1 MTRKGAVSGIAALAF
16 ALALTGCGGSTVAGG
31 ESAES
36 TGTSDSIKIGF
47 MVPKSGIY
55 ASIGNDLDRAMQIY
69 LDKNNGELGGRK
81 VDLVTVDE
89 GSTPQTGT
97 AAARR
102 LVQQEQVA
110 VVTGI
115 VNSATAVGVATV
127 FSDAKIPV
135 VSTGQVADNPFWWR
149 VGWTNPMMNTSIVDH
164 LVAQAK
170 DKPAYLI
177 GADYKQGRDIIDDV
191 KAGLEA
197 GGVKVVGTTFTPF
210 GTTQDYQPYL
220 SEIKKSKAGTVYA
233 FYAGAEAAKFVTQYG
248 QFGLKDQ
255 ATLYGNQALT
265 EGNLAAQGSAAA
277 GVLTNSIYSPSI
289 DTPVNKEFVDAY
301 VAKFDAQPSVYSEA
315 QYASAAVLD
324 KAIASIGDGAIT
336 GDAVNAALGKVGDVE
351 TPRGTW
357 RFDTFQAPSQTIYLR
372 RATETDGVMSDQVLE
387 VLGVYS
393 SDGKKS

>member
-1 MTRKGAVSGIAALAF
+1 MTGRAAITAIAA
-16 ALALTGCGGSTVAGG
+16 ALALTLAGCGGSTVAGG
-31 ESAES
+31 GTTGS
-36 TGTSDSIKIGF
+36 TDKDDPVKIGF
-47 MVPKSGIY
+47 MVPKSGVY
-55 ASIGNDLDRAMQIY
+55 ASIGTDLERAMQIY
-69 LDKNNGELGGRK
+69 LDKHDGKLGGRE

-110 VVTGI
+110 AVTGI

-135 VSTGQVADNPFWWR
+135 VSTGQVSDNPYWWR
-149 VGWTNPMMNTSIVDH
+149 VGWTNPMMNTSIVDY

-170 DKPAYLI
+170 DKPVYLI
-177 GADYKQGRDIIDDV
+177 GADYKQGRDIIEAV
-191 KAGLEA
+191 KSGLES
-197 GGVKVVGTTFTPF
+197 GGVKVAGTTFTPF

-220 SEIKKSKAGTVYA
+220 SEIQKSKAAAVYA
-233 FYAGAEAAKFVTQYG
+233 FYAGAEAAKFVTQYA
-248 QFGLKDQ
+248 QFGLNTK

-265 EGNLAAQGSAAA
+265 EGNLAAQGPAAA
-277 GVLTNSIYSPSI
+277 GVLTNSIYSPRI
-289 DTPVNKEFVDAY
+289 DSPANKEFVEAY
-301 VAKFDAQPSVYSEA
+301 AAKHKAQPSVYSEA

-324 KAIASIGDGAIT
+324 KAIASIGGGAVT
-336 GDAVNAALGKVGDVE
+336 GEAINAALGQVGDIE

-357 RFDTFQAPSQTIYLR
+357 RFDSFQAPTQTIYLR
-372 RATETDGVMSDQVLE
+372 RATENGGVMTDEVIE